1 MPTPVMIILLMGLLA
16 ILSLCTGW
24 KLARDIY
31 KKKLPDEVDEK
42 AFEEAKAEYLKFFHK
57 RFTPNAEGL
66 AEAFNNGILRENR
79 ELKQQRDQLQKEL
92 EEERKKNESI
102 SSN

>member
-1 MPTPVMIILLMGLLA
+1 MPTPVMIILLMSALA

-24 KLARDIY
+24 KIARDIY
-31 KKKLPDEVDEK
+31 KKKLPEEVDEK

-66 AEAFNNGILRENR
+66 AEAFNNELLRENR
-79 ELKQQRDQLQKEL
+79 ELKKQRDSLQKEL
-92 EEERKKNESI
+92 EKERNRNESI